1 MKLEVTD
8 MDRIVVITG
17 STRGIGF
24 STATEFLR
32 SGDQVVIF
40 CRHRKHV
47 AKAINQLSGF
57 GQRQNILGLVGDVR
71 NERDVKRIVAQSLK
85 QFGRTDILINNAGI
99 AAYEELEKMTQ
110 REWDDILDTNLKG
123 CFLFMRR
130 VVPVMKKEGT
140 GVIINI
146 SSGLDVSGEANFS
159 AYCASKFGVIGL
171 TQSVAD
177 ETADTG
183 LRIYALLPGA
193 VNTKLNRDLDLG
205 MAPTDLLSPEH
216 VAKRIF
222 ELAEG
227 KRKSGQSVT
236 VYS

>member
-1 MKLEVTD
+1 MN
-8 MDRIVVITG
+8 RIVVITG

-24 STATEFLR
+24 STAAEFLK

-40 CRHRKHV
+40 CRHRVHV
-47 AKAINQLSGF
+47 AKAINQLAGF
-57 GQRQNILGLVGDVR
+57 GRRQNILGLVGDVR

-85 QFGRTDILINNAGI
+85 HFGRIDIFINNAGI
-99 AAYEELEKMTQ
+99 AAYKELEKMTQ
-110 REWDDILDTNLKG
+110 KEWEDTLDTNLKG
-123 CFLFMRR
+123 CFFFMRR
-130 VVPVMKKEGT
+130 VVPVMKQRGS

-146 SSGLDVSGEANFS
+146 SSGLGVSGEANFS

-193 VNTKLNRDLDLG
+193 VNTKLNWDLG
-205 MAPTDLLSPEH
+205 LGMKPSELLSPEH

-222 ELAEG
+222 ELAKG
-227 KRKSGQSVT
+227 KRRSGQSVT

>member
-1 MKLEVTD
+1 MN
-8 MDRIVVITG
+8 RIAVITG

-24 STATEFLR
+24 STAAEFFKN
-32 SGDQVVIF
+32 GDRVVVF
-40 CRHRKHV
+40 CRHREHV
-47 AKAINQLSGF
+47 AKAMNQLSGL
-57 GQRQNILGLVGDVR
+57 GPRQNILGLVGDVR
-71 NERDVKRIVAQSLK
+71 NERDVKRIVAQCLK
-85 QFGRTDILINNAGI
+85 HFGRIDILVNNAGI
-99 AAYEELEKMTQ
+99 AAYKELEKMTQ
-110 REWDDILDTNLKG
+110 KEWDDILDTNLKG
-123 CFLFMRR
+123 CFLFIRQ
-130 VVPVMKKEGT
+130 VVPVMKKQGS

-146 SSGLDVSGEANFS
+146 SSGLGVSGEANFS

-183 LRIYALLPGA
+183 LRIYAVLPGA
-193 VNTKLNRDLDLG
+193 VNTKLNWDLG
-205 MAPTDLLSPEH
+205 LGMEPSELLDPEH